1 MTGQSLNFPETT
13 LTISN
18 NSSQSL
24 PLQLTDDEIALEQLE
39 VVILELSAVS
49 STGDTCNIVHI
60 EPHKTTIIYVE
71 DDDGEFVGNM

>member
-1 MTGQSLNFPETT
+1 MTGQSLNFSETT
-13 LTISN
+13 LTVSN

-49 STGDTCNIVHI
+49 STRDECNI
-60 EPHKTTIIYVE
+60 EPHKTTIIYIE
-71 DDDGEFVGNM
+71 DDDSEFVVNM